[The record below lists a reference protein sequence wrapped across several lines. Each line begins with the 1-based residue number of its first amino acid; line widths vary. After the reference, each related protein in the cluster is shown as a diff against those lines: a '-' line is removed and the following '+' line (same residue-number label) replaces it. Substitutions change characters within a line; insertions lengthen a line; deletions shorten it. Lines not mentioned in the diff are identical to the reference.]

1 MRWSSVSADALAW
14 RDFEADIVVRNARTG
29 STHLLEGF
37 TAEVLRTLMEAEG
50 PLSVADLEARLR
62 LRCMRVED
70 DEQWSTA
77 IEQVLN
83 EFHHLGLAEPDRG

>member
-1 MRWSSVSADALAW
+1 MRWSTVSLDALA
-14 RDFEADIVVRNARTG
+14 RQDFDGDIVVRNARTG
-29 STHLLEGF
+29 STHLLEGL

-70 DEQWSTA
+70 DEQWATA
-77 IEQVLN
+77 IEQILN
-83 EFHHLGLAEPDRG
+83 EFQHLGLAEPERG

>member
-1 MRWSSVSADALAW
+1 MRWSTVSLDALA
-14 RDFEADIVVRNARTG
+14 RQDFDGDIVVRNARTG
-29 STHLLEGF
+29 STHLLEGL
-37 TAEVLRTLMEAEG
+37 TAEVLRTLMQAEG
-50 PLSVADLEARLR
+50 PLSVADLEAQLR

-83 EFHHLGLAEPDRG
+83 EFQHLGLAEPERG

>member
-1 MRWSSVSADALAW
+1 M
-14 RDFEADIVVRNARTG
+14 VRNARTG
-29 STHLLEGF
+29 STHLLEGL
-37 TAEVLRTLMEAEG
+37 TAEVLRTLMEAEA

-62 LRCMRVED
+62 LRCERVED

-83 EFHHLGLAEPDRG
+83 EFRHLGLAEPQHG

>member
-1 MRWSSVSADALAW
+1 MRWSTVSLDALA
-14 RDFEADIVVRNARTG
+14 RQDFDGDIVVRNARTG

-37 TAEVLRTLMEAEG
+37 TAEVLYTLMEAEG

-83 EFHHLGLAEPDRG
+83 EFHHLGLAEPERG